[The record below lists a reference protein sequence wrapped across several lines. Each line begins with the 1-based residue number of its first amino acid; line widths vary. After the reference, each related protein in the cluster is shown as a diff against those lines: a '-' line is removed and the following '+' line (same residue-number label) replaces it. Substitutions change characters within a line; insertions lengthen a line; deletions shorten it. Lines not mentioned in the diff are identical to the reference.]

1 MELAHEIDP
10 VETIDEVA
18 ETRRRQKAFDRG
30 QGDRFRAQGQDLT
43 LSAAVQVVQAQKG
56 LTGDQALR
64 YAALFEQVTGN
75 LTDQF
80 LAWEE

>member
-1 MELAHEIDP
+1 M
-10 VETIDEVA
+10 
-18 ETRRRQKAFDRG
+18 
-30 QGDRFRAQGQDLT
+30 
-43 LSAAVQVVQAQKG
+43 LSAAVQAVEAQKG